1 MFVSVLFNA
10 NCDRF
15 CSNPPPY
22 CTGSTGSRN
31 LLPITIDIIHCNLIL
46 ARQRVKYVTIT
57 TFVIKVSMQTSTNN
71 NENYRNSSAYWSLV
85 RVYRWLQTIC
95 CISAP
100 TDVQFNFTDNH
111 NLCWWNS
118 HSRNPVRFNAIV
130 YWFVQNDR
138 NPTSRKPIIDTRTGL
153 YKLKFIK
160 L

>member
-46 ARQRVKYVTIT
+46 ARPQVKYVTIT
-57 TFVIKVSMQTSTNN
+57 TFVIKVSMQSSTNN

-85 RVYRWLQTIC
+85 CVYRWLQTIC
-95 CISAP
+95 RITAP

-111 NLCWWNS
+111 NSCWWNS

-138 NPTSRKPIIDTRTGL
+138 CQENQFIDTRTGL